1 MFIGIDL
8 GTSSL
13 KTILMREDG
22 KILTQAA
29 SSYPI
34 HSPKVGWAEQDPQ
47 DWVEAA
53 CSTLQEVI
61 HRSPIAP
68 AEIKAISFSGQM
80 HGLVAIDQKGQPVR
94 PAIIWADQRSKKEV
108 HEVYA
113 VLGKERLAQL
123 TANPLATGFMLAS
136 WLWMQANEPALCE
149 KTRHLLLP
157 KDYLR
162 YKLTGEIGTESSD
175 ASATLMFDT
184 IHRSWQS
191 EILSQWKIPEE
202 ILPPIHKSTEISGT
216 LLPQIAAKCGL
227 PAGIPVIFGAGD
239 QAAQAIGN
247 GIIRPGILSS
257 TIGTGGQLFT
267 PIAHPSYDA
276 ELRLHLFCHAAPKQ
290 WHLESA
296 VLSAGLALRWF
307 KEMVLNN
314 QYDYQQLADYA
325 ATIPAASEGL
335 LFFPDLAGNRTP
347 HMDPESSGAFLG
359 LNLRHNFHHMTR
371 AIMEGVVM
379 EMQQGLEIIET
390 LGVEIDKIIASGGG
404 THHPLWLQLQADIFN
419 RPIQC
424 SNMKEAAAVGAAM
437 LAATGIGYF
446 ANIAEVVEHIVKLD
460 ELFIT
465 PKQENVLIYQ
475 EWLPLFKNI
484 YHTQKS
490 VLAPTPLHKP

>member
-1 MFIGIDL
+1 MFVGIDL

-22 KILTQAA
+22 TILAQATSA
-29 SSYPI
+29 YPI
-34 HSPKVGWAEQDPQ
+34 HSPQTGWAEQNPQ
-47 DWVEAA
+47 DWVDAA
-53 CSTLQEVI
+53 CLTLQEVI
-61 HRSPIAP
+61 HKSSLVPT
-68 AEIKAISFSGQM
+68 EIKAISFSGQM
-80 HGLVAIDQKGQPVR
+80 HGLVAIDRKGQLVR

-108 HEVYA
+108 LEVYA
-113 VLGKERLAQL
+113 TLGKKRLAQL
-123 TANPLATGFMLAS
+123 TANPLAAGFMLAS

-149 KTRHLLLP
+149 KTRYLLLP

-162 YKLTGEIGTESSD
+162 YVLTGEIGTEPSD

-191 EILSQWKIPEE
+191 KILSQWEIPEE
-202 ILPPIHKSTEISGT
+202 ILPSIHESSDISGT
-216 LLPQIAAKCGL
+216 LLPHIAAKCSL
-227 PAGIPVIFGAGD
+227 SAGIPVVFGAGD

-247 GIIRPGILSS
+247 GIIHPGILSS

-267 PIAHPSYDA
+267 TVARPFYDP
-276 ELRLHLFCHAAPKQ
+276 ELRLHLFCHATPKQ

-314 QYDYQQLADYA
+314 QFSYQQLADYA

-335 LFFPDLAGNRTP
+335 LFLPDLTGNRTP

-359 LNLRHNFHHMTR
+359 LNLRHNFRYMTR

-390 LGVEIDKIIASGGG
+390 LGVEINQIIASGGG

-419 RPIQC
+419 RPIQY
-424 SNMKEAAAVGAAM
+424 SNIKEAAAVGAAM
-437 LAATGIGYF
+437 LAATGTGHF
-446 ANIAEVVEHIVKLD
+446 ANIAEAVDHIVELD
-460 ELFIT
+460 DHIT
-465 PKQENVLIYQ
+465 QPNQENVLIYRD
-475 EWLPLFKNI
+475 WISHFKNI
-484 YHTQKS
+484 YRAQKS
-490 VLAPTPLHKP
+490 VLTPTLP